1 MGSRLVLHQLKYSPG
16 DQRVE
21 VPLDLHGDGLWGC
34 TNSIARSG
42 ASISI
47 DERPGFG
54 VMPTRRRRLGDA
66 GRRCGFEAG
75 ALARPPGVIA
85 FAGAPSRKP
94 VGFDGASSSD
104 SGSPSVLVDEAAEDV
119 TTFDVAEWVAGE
131 GRSWCLE
138 SDAPM
143 GASCVVVV
151 HVSAERVLQVAM
163 GEDQQVIEAMD
174 TPSVRQMRS
183 HVERAPACERSRS
196 PRTEGPRRR
205 QR

>member
-1 MGSRLVLHQLKYSPG
+1 
-16 DQRVE
+16 
-21 VPLDLHGDGLWGC
+21 
-34 TNSIARSG
+34 
-42 ASISI
+42 
-47 DERPGFG
+47 
-54 VMPTRRRRLGDA
+54 
-66 GRRCGFEAG
+66 
-75 ALARPPGVIA
+75 
-85 FAGAPSRKP
+85 
-94 VGFDGASSSD
+94 
-104 SGSPSVLVDEAAEDV
+104 
-119 TTFDVAEWVAGE
+119 
-131 GRSWCLE
+131 
-138 SDAPM
+138 M